1 MKESLKLKNY
11 ANYIVYFV
19 IGSYTYTKHDTWSIV
34 YANCREV
41 DRILRLGGPK
51 IFFQGEAFFP

>member
-19 IGSYTYTKHDTWSIV
+19 IGSYTYTKHDTRSIV
-34 YANCREV
+34 YANWH
-41 DRILRLGGPK
+41 RILLLVLK
-51 IFFQGEAFFP
+51 SYALYWFNIKKK

>member
-19 IGSYTYTKHDTWSIV
+19 IGSYTYTKHDTWAIV
-34 YANCREV
+34 YANWH
-41 DRILRLGGPK
+41 RILLLVLK
-51 IFFQGEAFFP
+51 SYALN